1 MPSEITTLNE
11 ALKFLAE
18 HVNKH
23 GGVMSASEA
32 SINIP
37 LKPGEQ
43 ILVGKLKPNGQ
54 MEVLYPIM
62 LQRTVPFGRY
72 YVVAGLLKL
81 ETPEIAS

>member
-1 MPSEITTLNE
+1 MSDEIATLND

-37 LKPGEQ
+37 LKPGEKL
-43 ILVGKLKPNGQ
+43 LVGKMLPNGQ

-62 LQRTVPFGRY
+62 LQRGVPFGRY
-72 YVVAGLLKL
+72 YVVAGLLKVVA
-81 ETPEIAS
+81 PEITS